1 MIKTFI
7 IATAILTC
15 TTVALS
21 QPTEDSGPTYSMVM
35 EYRGD
40 AYVIDH
46 GMSFGEAGRVIDYDP
61 AAMAD
66 LIMTDIPDGE
76 DHTSADGFES
86 MTQSEWQDGDN
97 GYRWRVRF

>member
-46 GMSFGEAGRVIDYDP
+46 GMSFGDCFDALPRNDARKGLSFACELEA
-61 AAMAD
+61 
-66 LIMTDIPDGE
+66 
-76 DHTSADGFES
+76 
-86 MTQSEWQDGDN
+86 
-97 GYRWRVRF
+97 